1 MNPDDLDPPK
11 PKSIEPV
18 DLEVLSIDAL
28 EEYIEERQ
36 AEIKRAQDMIE
47 KKRAARD
54 AAASVFK

>member
-11 PKSIEPV
+11 PKSVEPA
-18 DLEVLSIDAL
+18 DLEILSIDAL
-28 EEYIEERQ
+28 EEYIEERH
-36 AEIKRAQDMIE
+36 AEIRRAEEMIE